1 MGTNVLKHNCPILLV
16 AVKETN
22 QVSKTSEINKVTSYG
37 EILCSE
43 VYNLEFKIPSSHI
56 KKAKRNRWNKCQ

>member
-1 MGTNVLKHNCPILLV
+1 M
-16 AVKETN
+16 
-22 QVSKTSEINKVTSYG
+22 SKTSEINKVTSYG

-56 KKAKRNRWNKCQ
+56 KKAKTGEISFSNRFCLT